1 MRRIDVHDLADNA
14 SFNRFHVRVLAW
26 CLLVIII
33 DGYDIAVA
41 GAALPAIM
49 KDMGVEAS
57 TAGFMAS
64 SALFGMMFGAIFLGA
79 LSDRIGRKAT
89 ISLCVFLFSV
99 FTAAAGLTNDPVT
112 FSVTRFIAGLG
123 IGGVMP
129 NIVAQMTEYS
139 PRKIRSFM
147 TTVMFSGYAIGGIL
161 AALIGKQF
169 IAGFGWQIV
178 FLAAGVPVLL
188 IPFILKSMPESL
200 SYLASRANQARLR
213 QAVAQIDPSFQF
225 SASDTFVAEQQGQA
239 TGAPLARLFQD
250 GRGVS
255 TVMFWVAFFT
265 GLFMIYALSTWLTK
279 LMAMAGYSL
288 GSALSF
294 VIALNLGAVI
304 GAIGGGWLAD
314 RFHIKWVLV
323 WMYALGAAFL
333 YMMTIKTSTEVLYLI
348 IAAVGA
354 CTTGAQ
360 IVAYAYS
367 GQFYPG
373 PVRST
378 GVGMA
383 SGVGRLG
390 AIAAPMLIG
399 VIVSLKL
406 PLQQNFL
413 VIGAAGLVGALA
425 LRDWL
430 ARWPLPVSITSAP
443 HPARRR
449 LTAAGLPRRLPAQ
462 ATDPVEHRG
471 RAATTPPDP
480 GATPI
485 RFSSSLRYP

>member
-1 MRRIDVHDLADNA
+1 MQHIDVQKLADGA
-14 SFNRFHVRVLAW
+14 RFNRFHARVLAW

-41 GAALPAIM
+41 GAALPSIM
-49 KDMGVEAS
+49 KEMGVTAS

-79 LSDRIGRKAT
+79 LSDRIGRRWT

-99 FTAAAGLTNDPVT
+99 FTAAAGLTSDPVT
-112 FSVTRFIAGLG
+112 FSVMRFIAGLG

-161 AALIGKQF
+161 AAVIGKQF

-178 FLAAGVPVLL
+178 FFAAGVPVIL

-200 SYLASRANQARLR
+200 SFLVSRQNEKDLRTLAQR
-213 QAVAQIDPSFQF
+213 IDPHLRLDAGATFRVPQQDR
-225 SASDTFVAEQQGQA
+225 AS
-239 TGAPLARLFQD
+239 GAPVARLFQD
-250 GRGVS
+250 GRGFS
-255 TVMFWVAFFT
+255 TVMFWIAFFT
-265 GLFMIYALSTWLTK
+265 GLFMVYALSTWLTK
-279 LMAMAGYSL
+279 LMAMSGYSL

-294 VIALNLGAVI
+294 VIALNVGAVV

-323 WMYALGAAFL
+323 VMYLLGGAFL
-333 YMMTIKTSTEVLYLI
+333 YLMTFKTSTEMLYLLI
-348 IAAVGA
+348 GAVGA

-367 GQFYPG
+367 GQFYP
-373 PVRST
+373 VSIRST

-383 SGVGRLG
+383 SGIGRLG
-390 AIAAPMLIG
+390 AIAAPVLIG
-399 VIVSLKL
+399 LIVSLQL
-406 PLQQNFL
+406 PLAQNFL
-413 VIGAAGLVGALA
+413 VIGAAGIVGALA
-425 LRDWL
+425 LACINHRLSASAQHVDAAASVAPASVMQGVAE
-430 ARWPLPVSITSAP
+430 ARS
-443 HPARRR
+443 
-449 LTAAGLPRRLPAQ
+449 
-462 ATDPVEHRG
+462 
-471 RAATTPPDP
+471 
-480 GATPI
+480 
-485 RFSSSLRYP
+485 

>member
-1 MRRIDVHDLADNA
+1 MRRIDVLEVADNA
-14 SFNRFHVRVLAW
+14 TFNRFHAKVLAW

-41 GAALPAIM
+41 GAALPSIM
-49 KDMGVEAS
+49 KDMGVNPT

-64 SALFGMMFGAIFLGA
+64 SALFGMMFGAMFLGA
-79 LSDRIGRKAT
+79 LSDRIGRKLT

-139 PRKIRSFM
+139 PKKIRSFM

-161 AALIGKQF
+161 AAVIGKQF

-178 FLAAGVPVLL
+178 FFAAGVPVLM
-188 IPFILKSMPESL
+188 IPFILRSMPESL
-200 SYLASRANQARLR
+200 SYLAAKSNQARLR
-213 QAVAQIDPSFQF
+213 QVIAQIDPAFAF
-225 SASDTFVAEQQGQA
+225 AANDTFSTAGHA
-239 TGAPLARLFQD
+239 TADGVPVMKLFQE
-250 GRGVS
+250 GRGPS
-255 TVMFWVAFFT
+255 TIMFWIAFFT

-294 VIALNLGAVI
+294 VIALNIGAVI

-314 RFHIKWVLV
+314 RLHIKWVLV
-323 WMYALGAAFL
+323 WMYALGAVFL
-333 YMMTIKTSTEVLYLI
+333 YLMTLKTSTEVLYVV

-383 SGVGRLG
+383 SGIGRLG

-425 LRDWL
+425 LACINHGR
-430 ARWPLPVSITSAP
+430 SASCVAMDRGSNP
-443 HPARRR
+443 KGSPIS
-449 LTAAGLPRRLPAQ
+449 GAQ
-462 ATDPVEHRG
+462 T
-471 RAATTPPDP
+471 
-480 GATPI
+480 
-485 RFSSSLRYP
+485 